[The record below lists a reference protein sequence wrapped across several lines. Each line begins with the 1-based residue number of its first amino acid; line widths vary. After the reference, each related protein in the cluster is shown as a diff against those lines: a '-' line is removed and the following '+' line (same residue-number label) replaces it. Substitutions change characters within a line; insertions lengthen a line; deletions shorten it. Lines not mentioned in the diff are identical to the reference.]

1 MLLALVDDDYCF
13 SYIDIEC
20 NGRASDG
27 GVFER
32 SGLKQAL
39 ENNSLEHSV
48 IVGDAAFP
56 LKNIS

>member
-1 MLLALVDDDYCF
+1 MCKKSRIYLF
-13 SYIDIEC
+13 IYIGC

-39 ENNSLEHSV
+39 ENNSLDIPEHSV
-48 IVGDAAFP
+48 ILGDAAF
-56 LKNIS
+56 S